1 MNLFDALTGDY
12 KPEEIA
18 EYIINYGSA
27 TDAAER
33 EKIMLCRSL
42 YRNERKV
49 EEFDHITRPHIKKIE
64 DDCGNVQEEVTVLP
78 AKIRHIPLAKTYIRG
93 LLSEEG
99 DRPLLLRAFTTDA
112 ESANERDNQVLRS
125 INQIEQSRFINKFA
139 ALQLR
144 QKAIE
149 IQQQILS
156 QQTQQAQE
164 DGEQDQN
171 SQMALAQIQSQIQQ
185 LNQVIENET
194 SVTQEEFNSIQKY
207 FYTDYKTPNEH
218 FAELVCD
225 FTINEQRSRVML
237 NRGFEDRLVVGREIY
252 HVDWLPGMK
261 DPIHRRVIAENIY
274 FPDNEHVDYLH
285 QHQWCV
291 EDNFMTWDNI
301 ISEFGMYI
309 TPQIRKKLEQ
319 ELKGASGSGS
329 NAITQTTQFLPDGTF
344 VGPGRYEK
352 PIGKN
357 GNFSLEV
364 KRVYW
369 KQDERIP
376 VLIRKK
382 KNRVDYITVLDEEAS
397 EKLLSDAKKMKSRN
411 ERIEYRYIQRLYM
424 AIRVGRGTYIFA
436 DEHPVQLR
444 LESDKTSV
452 PLPYIGHAQTPY
464 YQSDSLVWETKD
476 LQEMY
481 DLLIYQRE
489 LLWMLAGVRG
499 MVYDLS
505 QKPDDMDIEDIVFY
519 RRQGYMFIQSIG
531 KDGKAKQFNQFQ
543 NYDDTVSPSIQY
555 VENSLFQ
562 IQQVMAF
569 ITGMTD
575 QRMGII
581 KPTDQVG
588 TAQLSYNAS
597 SLITEKYF
605 QEHEDLTELLFS
617 RHVNLAKVAYKDGI
631 DRGNVVVGPNIMKR
645 VFIPKGSLKGD
656 FTIKMKSGRKEAKL
670 MEDYKA
676 TVKMMFAKGQVSA
689 PMFIETLATD
699 SFVQLRRLILAYDEM
714 NRKAAQQNFQQQVNS
729 DKEMLEMKARLD
741 SETKS
746 LVEKMKGERDM
757 ALAQLKAQVDQQK
770 MAIEKQ
776 KADQES
782 ALWNKDIETGAAT
795 AKYATDKDYEIELL
809 YLDAQ
814 QKEMAIQDRNNKTAM
829 LLDTIQTEM
838 KLGQQKEKVKD

>member
-1 MNLFDALTGDY
+1 MNLFDAIIGDY
-12 KPEEIA
+12 KPEEMA
-18 EYIINYGSA
+18 EAIINYSSSVD
-27 TDAAER
+27 TAER
-33 EKIMLCRSL
+33 EKIIACRNL
-42 YRNERKV
+42 YRNNRKV
-49 EEFDHITRPHIKKIE
+49 EEFDHITRPHVKKIQDE
-64 DDCGNVQEEVTVLP
+64 CGNETVETTVLP
-78 AKIRHIPLAKTYIRG
+78 AKIRHIPLAKTYIRA

-112 ESANERDNQVLRS
+112 ESANFRDDQVLRS
-125 INQIEQSRFINKFA
+125 INQVEEARFINKFA

-144 QKAIE
+144 QKALE

-156 QQTQQAQE
+156 ESTNAQPSEPENEQQR
-164 DGEQDQN
+164 
-171 SQMALAQIQSQIQQ
+171 QMALAQVQSQIQQ
-185 LNQVIENET
+185 LNQVIESET
-194 SVTQEEFNSIQKY
+194 SVTQDEFNSIKKY

-225 FTINEQRSRVML
+225 FTINEQRSRNML
-237 NRGFEDRLVVGREIY
+237 NRSFEDRLVVGREIY
-252 HVDWLPGMK
+252 HADWLPGMK
-261 DPIHRRVIAENIY
+261 DPIHRRVIAENIC

-291 EDNFMTWDNI
+291 EENFMSWDNLV
-301 ISEFGMYI
+301 SEFGMYI
-309 TPQIRKKLEQ
+309 TPEIRRKLEG
-319 ELKGASGSGS
+319 ELKGSSGG
-329 NAITQTTQFLPDGTF
+329 TMRQTTQYMPDGTF
-344 VGPGRYEK
+344 VGPGNYEK
-352 PIGKN
+352 QT
-357 GNFSLEV
+357 NFPTNLSLSV
-364 KRVYW
+364 RRVYW
-369 KQDERIP
+369 KRDEKVS

-382 KNRVDYITVLDEEAS
+382 KNRPDYITILNEENT
-397 EKLLSDAKKMKSRN
+397 EKMLSDTKKMKSRN

-424 AIRVGRGTYIFA
+424 AIRVGQGTYLFA
-436 DEHPVQLR
+436 GEHPVQLR
-444 LESDKTSV
+444 LDSDKTSV

-505 QKPDDMDIEDIVFY
+505 QMPEDMDIEDLVFY
-519 RRQGYMFIQSIG
+519 RRQGYLFIQSIG
-531 KDGKAKQFNQFQ
+531 KDGKPKQFNQFQ

-575 QRMGII
+575 QRMGVI

-588 TAQLSYNAS
+588 TAELSYNAS

-617 RHVNLAKVAYKDGI
+617 RLVNLAKVAYEDGI
-631 DRGNVVVGPNIMKR
+631 DRGNVVVGPNLMKR
-645 VFIPKGSLKGD
+645 VYIPRGGLKGD
-656 FTIKMKSGRKEAKL
+656 YMIKMKSGRKESKL

-676 TVKMMFAKGQVSA
+676 TAKMMFAKGQMSA
-689 PMFIETLATD
+689 PMFVETLATD
-699 SFVQLRRLILAYDEM
+699 SFVQLRRLILSYDEM
-714 NRKAAQQNFQQQVNS
+714 NRKAAQQNFQQEAMQQ
-729 DKEMLEMKARLD
+729 KEMLEMKAKLD
-741 SETKS
+741 AETKQV
-746 LVEKMKGERDM
+746 LEKAKGERDM
-757 ALAQLKAQVDQQK
+757 AIAQLKAQVESQK
-770 MAIEKQ
+770 IEAQKA

-782 ALWNKDIETGAAT
+782 ALWNKDIEVGAMT
-795 AKYATDKDYEIELL
+795 AKYATDKDYEIEMK
-809 YLDAQ
+809 YLAAQ
-814 QKEMAIQDRNNKTAM
+814 QQEMAIQDRNNKTAM

-838 KLGQQKEKVKD
+838 KLGQAKEKVKD